1 MKRFIYI
8 FIGMLSLCLGVI
20 GIILP
25 IIPTTPLL
33 LLTGFCFMKGSTK
46 FHTWF
51 INSKIYEKYLE
62 NFDKNKVMTLKSTL
76 MIIIFV
82 SLIFMLSMYFINN
95 IAMTIVFNILI
106 LLKCLYF
113 ILRVKVVSK
122 DDYLKIKENLY
133 V

>member
-1 MKRFIYI
+1 MKKYIYN
-8 FIGMLSLCLGVI
+8 FIGILSLCLGVI

-33 LLTGFCFMKGSTK
+33 LLTGFCFMNGSTK

-51 INSKIYEKYLE
+51 INSKIYKKYLE

-76 MIIIFV
+76 MIILFV

-95 IAMTIVFNILI
+95 IAMTIVFNLLI

-122 DDYLKIKENLY
+122 EDYLKIKENLY

>member
-1 MKRFIYI
+1 MKKYIYI

-46 FHTWF
+46 FHSWF
-51 INSKIYEKYLE
+51 ISSKIYIKYLE

-76 MIIIFV
+76 LIIIFV
-82 SLIFMLSMYFINN
+82 SLIFMLSIYFINN
-95 IAMTIVFNILI
+95 IAMTIVFNV
-106 LLKCLYF
+106 LLFLKSLYF
-113 ILRVKVVSK
+113 ILRIKIVSK
-122 DDYLKIKENLY
+122 EDYLKIKEKIY